1 MEWWIAAAGLA
12 LLFLLFL
19 AARKKPIL
27 SRRDVSPE
35 ASLSA
40 RMKALAGQTPRRR
53 RTRLLPPASAL
64 KGLEKKRSIS
74 ERPAGRKKDC
84 LPPASFVIMA
94 VSCRRKRLLC
104 ARRRVPSG

>member
-64 KGLEKKRSIS
+64 KGLEKTF
-74 ERPAGRKKDC
+74 D
-84 LPPASFVIMA
+84 F
-94 VSCRRKRLLC
+94 
-104 ARRRVPSG
+104 